1 MPPRK
6 TDLSRIGLARL
17 IFRRWPLGLLVGAV
31 SAGGAFAFLARSPH
45 RYVSEILIER
55 RAPRL
60 TANDPANEF
69 DMTRLTSEIQRTVT
83 LLKSSFMMDR
93 WMDALGEQ
101 PKNLAEREK
110 IRATLLSSLTVKP
123 VNFTTIFS
131 IRTAGIS
138 PEQARQRV
146 STLVQVFS
154 TMVVERQQAE
164 ASRVIEGLSKRL
176 DRIEGSMKKTRTTM
190 KRSDIKNPLDLAGST
205 AQREEESH
213 LDSDERLRSQLVR
226 EINETTPS
234 LHLNMDEVVRILA
247 DPVVSRAPLSIPAR
261 QRVVAVGVGLFCAL
275 ASLLLLDWTN
285 PLIWRAGDVFPF
297 AGEASIIPFPKVRR
311 PEKDLEGFAPL
322 LDPVGRDLSEA
333 LRLHGK
339 AVVQM
344 VSASDGEGKTT
355 LANLLAHLLKD
366 TETAYRTEWTVGSK
380 KTLSTKGEG
389 SPPGEVS
396 SPLSVEDPLPTLLKT
411 HRLVIVD
418 TNVTAPALPWNSLLK
433 EPDVLCVVLSAG
445 RTRRAWLQAFASH
458 LNVGPSTK
466 IHFILNYYT
475 DPLPPL
481 WRP

>member
-6 TDLSRIGLARL
+6 TELTRIGLARL

-31 SAGGAFAFLARSPH
+31 SAGGAFALLARSPH
-45 RYVSEILIER
+45 RYVSEILIEK

-60 TANDPANEF
+60 TTSDPANEF

-93 WMDALGEQ
+93 WMDALGDQ
-101 PKNLAEREK
+101 PKDLAEREK
-110 IRATLLSSLTVKP
+110 TRAALLSSLTVKP

-138 PEQARQRV
+138 PEQAKQRV
-146 STLVQVFS
+146 TTLVQVFS

-164 ASRVIEGLSKRL
+164 ASRVIEDLSKRL
-176 DRIEGSMKKTRTTM
+176 DRIELSMKKTRTTM

-205 AQREEESH
+205 AQRAEESH
-213 LDSDERLRSQLVR
+213 LDSDERLRSQLIR

-234 LHLNMDEVVRILA
+234 LHLNRDEVVRLLA
-247 DPVVSRAPLSIPAR
+247 DPVVSRAPLSVPAR
-261 QRVVAVGVGLFCAL
+261 QRGVALGVGLLCAL

-297 AGEASIIPFPKVRR
+297 VGEASIIPFPKVRQ
-311 PEKDLEGFAPL
+311 PEKDLERHALL

-333 LRLHGK
+333 LRFHGK
-339 AVVQM
+339 AVVQI
-344 VSASDGEGKTT
+344 VSASDGDGKTT
-355 LANLLAHLLKD
+355 FANLLAHLLKN

-380 KTLSTKGEG
+380 KPLSTKGERMT
-389 SPPGEVS
+389 SEAVS
-396 SPLSVEDPLPTLLKT
+396 LPLSAEDPLPTLLKT
-411 HRLVIVD
+411 HRLLIVD

-433 EPDVLCVVLSAG
+433 ESDVLCVVLSAG
-445 RTRRAWLQAFASH
+445 RTRRAWLQTIASH

-466 IHFILNYYT
+466 IYFILNYYK
-475 DPLPPL
+475 DPLPTR
-481 WRP
+481 WRL